1 MKKLLMMIG
10 AAAVACSVL
19 ADTYTDS
26 YGQTYTYT
34 VGSDGTSVTLTG
46 ISDTALAFD
55 AANFPWTFTVNATTY
70 TVTEIGNR
78 AFEGWGGLSGE
89 LSIPGDVKTIGEYSF
104 KSCQGLSGL
113 TLGEGVEVIGKD
125 AFASAVNANGGSG
138 ALIVPSS
145 VSTLGLDFM
154 YYGGL
159 HLKAAW
165 FKGFPTVSS
174 GEQTYAMI
182 SPYYTIYCSPGDIR
196 TILVGK
202 NAKASYSNKQML
214 HNNTRGC
221 RVYLPANGGWD
232 ANAAIG
238 GTGTVTFKYG
248 PGKELDIN
256 IDESTMTLTATPT
269 TEHALTNVLA
279 SAVNFK
285 QYFGLDTVIS
295 ITNNIAASVEITEEM
310 LNDVRLNVPTWYI
323 TFAVK
328 TQAQL
333 DRVLAT
339 VTGPIV
345 ADITGA
351 TEEITPPV
359 GRRVAILAPG
369 GATFNYKM
377 RGLII
382 SFH

>member
-1 MKKLLMMIG
+1 MMIG

-34 VGSDGTSVTLTG
+34 VGSDGTSVTLTD

-70 TVTEIGNR
+70 TVTEIGDN
-78 AFEGWGGLSGE
+78 AFENWDALYGE
-89 LSIPGDVKTIGEYSF
+89 LSIPGDVKTIGKYSF
-104 KSCQGLSGL
+104 KGCQNLSGL
-113 TLGEGVEVIGKD
+113 TLGDGVEVINKN
-125 AFASAVNANGGSG
+125 AFQSAVNATGGSG
-138 ALIVPSS
+138 SLIVPSS
-145 VSTLGLDFM
+145 VSLLDQDFM
-154 YYGGL
+154 YWGGL

-174 GEQTYAMI
+174 GTQTYATI
-182 SPYYTIYCSPGDIR
+182 TAYRTIYCSPGDVR
-196 TILVGK
+196 TILIGP
-202 NAKASYSNKQML
+202 NTTRGYSNSTML
-214 HNNTRGC
+214 NSSTTGC
-221 RVYLPANGGWD
+221 RVYLPANGKWD
-232 ANAAIG
+232 KNAAIG
-238 GTGTVTFKYG
+238 GTDTVTFKYG

-256 IDESTMTLTATPT
+256 IDESTMTLTATPA

-285 QYFGLDTVIS
+285 QHFGLDTVIS

-310 LNDVRLNVPTWYI
+310 LNDVKLNVPTWYI

-369 GATFNYKM
+369 GATFNCKK
-377 RGLII
+377 RGLVI